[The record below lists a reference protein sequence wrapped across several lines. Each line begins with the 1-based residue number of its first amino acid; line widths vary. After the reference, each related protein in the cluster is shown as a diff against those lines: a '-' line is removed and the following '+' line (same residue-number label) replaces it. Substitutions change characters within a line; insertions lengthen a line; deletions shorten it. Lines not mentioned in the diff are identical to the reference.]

1 MIEISGYWP
10 WKRCLVDDDAV
21 RTSYTYSSCVAS
33 QAESTELQITDV
45 TVIVGHENLWKAL
58 LFFDHEIV
66 QKHQGIFLF
75 YISRPFIYLQR
86 VSYHRS
92 RFVLICHM

>member
-1 MIEISGYWP
+1 MAIGRENAAW
-10 WKRCLVDDDAV
+10 
-21 RTSYTYSSCVAS
+21 RTTLFEPRVLTYSSCVAS

-75 YISRPFIYLQR
+75 FISRPFIYLQR